1 MQNLNSEAQNYAW
14 SWFTLHAG
22 QRLQMVNFWLISIA
36 FLAAAFVQAFVN
48 DLFIVATGVSVT
60 GLLCSVA
67 FLRLDMRTRSL
78 VHVGEA
84 ALRHLE
90 VKRAE
95 DAQEE
100 VLELVAAADRSR
112 TSRFDSYRYIIQ
124 GLQLAVAGMFVLAT
138 MYSIA
143 SA

>member
-1 MQNLNSEAQNYAW
+1 MQSPDSEAQNYAW

-36 FLAAAFVQAFVN
+36 FLVTAFVQAYVNHLFV
-48 DLFIVATGVSVT
+48 VAAGVSVT

-67 FLRLDMRTRSL
+67 FLRLDVRTRNL

-90 VKRAE
+90 MKRAE
-95 DAQEE
+95 GAPDE
-100 VLELVAAADRSR
+100 VLELVAA
-112 TSRFDSYRYIIQ
+112 
-124 GLQLAVAGMFVLAT
+124 
-138 MYSIA
+138 
-143 SA
+143 